1 MTIRHKRSNDR
12 TYQYPVTHVTI
23 SDEVA
28 DRLRQ
33 VARAEGRKLQWLA
46 DLAVR
51 EWLDRHAEK
60 HEDGQ

>member
-1 MTIRHKRSNDR
+1 MTIRHKRSVDR

-33 VARAEGRKLQWLA
+33 VARDEGRKLQWLA
-46 DLAVR
+46 DVAVR
-51 EWLDRHAEK
+51 EWLDRHEK
-60 HEDGQ
+60 QEDGE

>member
-33 VARAEGRKLQWLA
+33 VARDEGRKLQWLA
-46 DLAVR
+46 DVAVR
-51 EWLDRHAEK
+51 EWLDRHEK
-60 HEDGQ
+60 QEDGE